1 MKRDKQNS
9 INLGLIESTDNIY
22 DVEGYI
28 FDNLKET
35 KWDNIKVKAFES
47 IYNVCVCHYKNGEK
61 GYLFLDDPDYFRI
74 AKNININL
82 YITNKDI
89 PMYFLLAVLDVCK
102 FEELSIDIIF

>member
-1 MKRDKQNS
+1 MKHNNQIS
-9 INLGLIESTDNIY
+9 INLGLIKLTDTIHN
-22 DVEGYI
+22 VEGYI

-35 KWDNIKVKAFES
+35 KWDNMKIKVFET
-47 IYNVCVCHYKNGEK
+47 IYNICVKHYKNGEK

-74 AKNININL
+74 SKNIHINL